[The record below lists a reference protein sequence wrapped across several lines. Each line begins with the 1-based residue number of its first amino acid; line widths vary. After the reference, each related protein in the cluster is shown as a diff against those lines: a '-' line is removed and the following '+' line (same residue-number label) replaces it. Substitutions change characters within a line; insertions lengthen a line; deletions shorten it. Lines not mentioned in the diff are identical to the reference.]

1 MIRYRPVPEGCLSRS
16 GLFMERTLFDI
27 RMRDYHLDLAGDRMV
42 TLIETTIVN
51 GVGQNP
57 LD

>member
-1 MIRYRPVPEGCLSRS
+1 
-16 GLFMERTLFDI
+16 
-27 RMRDYHLDLAGDRMV
+27 MRDYHLDLAGDRMV

>member
-1 MIRYRPVPEGCLSRS
+1 
-16 GLFMERTLFDI
+16 MERTLFDI